1 LKRGFADTI
10 HGQIHYRT
18 EGDGAALL
26 MLHITPISSD
36 EFVPVL
42 PLLGRKYRA
51 IAMDTLGY
59 GDSDKPP
66 RQYSLYEYARS
77 VVDLLDALGIEETA
91 IIGTHTGAGI
101 AAEVAASF
109 PERVTKLIVDGY
121 PLFTEAEIELRRR
134 EVPAKLQRIEPLNY
148 IADGSHM
155 TNTWEQVVDGL
166 KVPPD
171 RLADI
176 HTLTT
181 AILKSGPRNMEAHV
195 ALWDYQP
202 AERLPLIRC
211 PTLILTSSQDEFM
224 PRTEET
230 RRLIPGSHVKIMPGG
245 GLIFPFQEPA
255 AFAEAVIEFLEDA
268 GNDDTGV

>member
-1 LKRGFADTI
+1 MKRGFADTV

-42 PLLGRKYRA
+42 PILGKKYRT

-59 GDSDKPP
+59 GDSDKPA
-66 RQYSLYEYARS
+66 RQYSLTEYAQS
-77 VVDLLDALGIEETA
+77 VVDLLDALGIQQTA
-91 IIGTHTGAGI
+91 LLGTHTGAGI
-101 AAEVAASF
+101 AAEVAVAF
-109 PERVTKLIVDGY
+109 PERISKLIVDGY
-121 PLFTEAEIELRRR
+121 PLFTKEEIDLRRR
-134 EVPAKLQRIEPLNY
+134 EVPVKLQRIEPLNY
-148 IADGSHM
+148 IADGSHL

-171 RLADI
+171 DLADI

-195 ALWDYQP
+195 ALWDYRP
-202 AERLPLIRC
+202 AERLPLIQC

-230 RRLIPGSHVKIMPGG
+230 HRLIPGSRIKIVPGG

-255 AFAEAVIEFLEDA
+255 AFAEAVTSFLEET
-268 GNDDTGV
+268 NT